1 MRERKESRRVRRVK
15 KKREGKK
22 GETKKKTM
30 TEGTEIGDIIRE
42 KRK

>member
-1 MRERKESRRVRRVK
+1 MRERKESRKVRRGK

-22 GETKKKTM
+22 GETKEKTM
-30 TEGTEIGDIIRE
+30 TEGTEIGDILRD